1 MDYSSLRTAA
11 EIITAFHKC
20 QNAGE
25 QIDLFEAL
33 ATSYD
38 PPVEAFVEILRGVI
52 LEPLIVLTIYTFGK
66 IKDADTRERL
76 KQSEDLLAI
85 LSEKAQSGE
94 TDSIRL
100 SAAKIVVNLGF
111 DFIALSRY
119 FREDPKKIADRIT
132 RDKLKEKGLFSAK
145 YNEVRDLKSKLDRQL
160 EQIKS
165 TNSDVYY
172 SVIANNNFKDIPS
185 VNIVDDDEYDLILND
200 YVQCLNILHDN
211 DYVQSLRDELSRL
224 QGEVTKFYKNYKE
237 NQLAIIDNKIITEQ
251 VNLKKF
257 KLERTIYCLVSLII
271 SYLVILIIIVIY
283 IALSNLRINLAPI
296 LIVAYSH
303 LLFFCC
309 FIALKTIN
317 LRKYRI
323 HTQYSEE
330 KEKLL
335 FDIVLFFFGGGP
347 FPGNIGGILSLIVI
361 RIYRRKISVVKKNI
375 EEAESQKSNEPY
387 RLNDEE
393 QKILNLLSI

>member
-33 ATSYD
+33 ATSDD
-38 PPVEAFVEILRGVI
+38 PPVPAFVEILRGVK
-52 LEPLIVLTIYTFGK
+52 LEPLIVLTIDAFGK
-66 IKDADTRERL
+66 IKDTDNREIL

-85 LSEKAQSGE
+85 LSEQAKSGE

-100 SAAKIVVNLGF
+100 SAAKTVVNLGF

-132 RDKLKEKGLFSAK
+132 RDKLKEKGLFYNK

-160 EQIKS
+160 EQIQS
-165 TNSDVYY
+165 TNSDLYD

-185 VNIVDDDEYDLILND
+185 VNIVNDDEYDLILND

-211 DYVQSLRDELSRL
+211 DYVKYLRDESSRL
-224 QGEVTKFYKNYKE
+224 QGEVTQFYKDYKE
-237 NQLAIIDNKIITEQ
+237 NQLAVIDNKIARE
-251 VNLKKF
+251 K
-257 KLERTIYCLVSLII
+257 VSLEKAKSAKLI
-271 SYLVILIIIVIY
+271 SLLTSFIFYIL
-283 IALSNLRINLAPI
+283 
-296 LIVAYSH
+296 
-303 LLFFCC
+303 
-309 FIALKTIN
+309 
-317 LRKYRI
+317 
-323 HTQYSEE
+323 
-330 KEKLL
+330 
-335 FDIVLFFFGGGP
+335 VLFFWSWINKLLHGIVFACFVYFIFFI
-347 FPGNIGGILSLIVI
+347 FPTITIMTII
-361 RIYRRKISVVKKNI
+361 RFNRKIKSTEKNI
-375 EEAESQKSNEPY
+375 EEAENQKSNDPY

>member
-33 ATSYD
+33 ATSDD
-38 PPVEAFVEILRGVI
+38 PPVPAFVEILRGVI

-200 YVQCLNILHDN
+200 YVQSQNVLND
-211 DYVQSLRDELSRL
+211 DVQSLCDELSRL
-224 QGEVTKFYKNYKE
+224 QGNVTKFYKGYQKS
-237 NQLAIIDNKIITEQ
+237 QLAVIDDKILKEKAEKDKLTKIAKKYSFIIFIIFYFSYIFICLIFYDAYFKIYHQIFAYISILLYLWYL
-251 VNLKKF
+251 VYIKV
-257 KLERTIYCLVSLII
+257 RTIK
-271 SYLVILIIIVIY
+271 
-283 IALSNLRINLAPI
+283 
-296 LIVAYSH
+296 
-303 LLFFCC
+303 
-309 FIALKTIN
+309 ALKN
-317 LRKYRI
+317 F
-323 HTQYSEE
+323 
-330 KEKLL
+330 L
-335 FDIVLFFFGGGP
+335 FDIFLLSLC
-347 FPGNIGGILSLIVI
+347 GGIALPLIAMKI
-361 RIYRRKISVVKKNI
+361 QDKIFERKIESVQKNI
-375 EEAESQKSNEPY
+375 KEAENQKVDELY